1 MNEIKEVKTKLTDV
15 QEITGQEAYVEK
27 SEDSI
32 DSDQNYHNQAY
43 LKRG

>member
-1 MNEIKEVKTKLTDV
+1 MNKINEVKTKLTDV
-15 QEITGQEAYVEK
+15 QEITRHEAFIEK
-27 SEDSI
+27 SVDSI

>member
-27 SEDSI
+27 SVDSI
-32 DSDQNYHNQAY
+32 DSDQNYHNKVN
-43 LKRG
+43 LRRG